1 MNCKLTK
8 YIANIAIIIYII
20 FYKICCLYCSVTKS
34 CLFPIP
40 WKGAHQAFLST
51 ISQICTN
58 SCPLSQS
65 YYLTIFLSVVPFY
78 SCFILSQYQLSAS
91 GGQSTGAFFI
101 VQISHLYLTT
111 RKINALTIW
120 TFVSQM
126 MSLLFNT
133 LSRFVIAILPRSKNL

>member
-20 FYKICCLYCSVTKS
+20 FYKICCFCCSVTKS

-51 ISQICTN
+51 VSQICTN

-65 YYLTIFLSVVPFY
+65 YYLTIFPSVVPFN
-78 SCFILSQYQLSAS
+78 SCFILSQYQGLFQCVSCLHQVVKVQEPSLLSKSHICTWLLEKLMLWLYGLLSAKWCLC
-91 GGQSTGAFFI
+91 FLI
-101 VQISHLYLTT
+101 HCLD
-111 RKINALTIW
+111 
-120 TFVSQM
+120 
-126 MSLLFNT
+126 
-133 LSRFVIAILPRSKNL
+133 LS